1 MSALTQSSPERVQ
14 NSPERVQDS
23 PERVQNSP
31 ERMQNSPEQ
40 KEHSRKRDVSD
51 AGLGKE
57 LATFLL
63 CPTPAAWLDW
73 ALQNQTLLLID
84 HANCE
89 KKAASNAMGLMYRH
103 VTHTDLLTKMS
114 QLAREELLH
123 FEQVVGLMAD
133 RGITYQRIGP
143 SRYAAGLR
151 EHMRTD
157 RREEALTDSL
167 IVGAIVEARSCERFA
182 KLAPLLDATLGKFYL
197 SLLRSEARHYRDY
210 LTLAA
215 QYATEDITPR
225 VQHFLAVEK
234 HLIESDDDEFRF
246 HSGVP
251 ARAE

>member
-1 MSALTQSSPERVQ
+1 MSTRNNSSE
-14 NSPERVQDS
+14 EL
-23 PERVQNSP
+23 
-31 ERMQNSPEQ
+31 
-40 KEHSRKRDVSD
+40 SR
-51 AGLGKE
+51 E
-57 LATFLL
+57 LEAFLL
-63 CPTPAAWLDW
+63 CPTPAAWLQW

-103 VTHTDLLTKMS
+103 VAYTDLLIKMS

-123 FEQVVGLMAD
+123 FEQVVGLMAG
-133 RGITYQRIGP
+133 RGIVYQRIGP

-157 RREEALTDSL
+157 KREEILTDSL

-182 KLAPLLDATLGKFYL
+182 KLAPLLDKELGKFYL
-197 SLLRSEARHYRDY
+197 SLLRSEARHYKDY

-215 QYATEDITPR
+215 KYTAEDITSR

-234 HLIESDDDEFRF
+234 QLIESEDDEFRF

-251 ARAE
+251 VRAGSSQHTEPA